1 MKYVRC
7 KEDLYS
13 LIFKELKKFTKFKLY
28 EVVKETPLVLINN
41 QKEIDSIEI
50 EGWEEKFE
58 PVKDLITIEKE
69 KLWEI

>member
-13 LIFKELKKFTKFKLY
+13 LTFKELKKFTKFKLY

-50 EGWEEKFE
+50 EGWKEKFE